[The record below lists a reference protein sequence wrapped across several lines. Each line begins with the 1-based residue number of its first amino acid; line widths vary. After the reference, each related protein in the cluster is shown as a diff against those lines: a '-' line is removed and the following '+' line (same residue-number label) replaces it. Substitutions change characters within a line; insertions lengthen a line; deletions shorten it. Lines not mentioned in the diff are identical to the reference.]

1 MKRER
6 ECSRRWG
13 GLFWVLLSGVVGIA
27 FGKVFLDYLEV
38 KKGEELTR
46 LVKPPG
52 EAKAQP

>member
-6 ECSRRWG
+6 ESRRWG